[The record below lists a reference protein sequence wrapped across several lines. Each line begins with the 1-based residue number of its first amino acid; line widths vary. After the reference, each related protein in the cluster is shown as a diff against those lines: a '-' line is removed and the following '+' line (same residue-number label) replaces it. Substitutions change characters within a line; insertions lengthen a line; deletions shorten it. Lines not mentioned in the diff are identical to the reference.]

1 MFFIDTN
8 NNIVFENNSNNISD
22 NGNPSPSRT
31 GNPVL
36 STLNYST
43 IPEKTQRTSNSILK
57 YLLLL
62 TSLILSI
69 VISIVVKNFFN
80 NICFGCLSFLFC
92 LFITTLLWFFFFT
105 YL

>member
-8 NNIVFENNSNNISD
+8 NNIVFENNTNNISD
-22 NGNPSPSRT
+22 NGSPSPT
-31 GNPVL
+31 G
-36 STLNYST
+36 LNYST
-43 IPEKTQRTSNSILK
+43 VFEKTQRTSNSILK

-80 NICFGCLSFLFC
+80 NICFGCLTFLFC
-92 LFITTLLWFFFFT
+92 LFITSLLWFFFFT
-105 YL
+105 YF